1 MAKDLVDKYF
11 NKKYTLVNEYS
22 ELSIKR
28 KISKIPYYIEQ
39 EINGKDL
46 EGIKYEQIWSDSPLP
61 ADTPENAFRVILGDF
76 VSTEEGTGI
85 VHTAPTFGADDA
97 KVAKEASPQVPPL
110 LIYDEEKNKVPL
122 VDLEGKFRNE
132 LIGLGGKYV

>member
-97 KVAKEASPQVPPL
+97 KVAREASPQVPPL
-110 LIYDEEKNKVPL
+110 LIYDSMLRQYPL
-122 VDLEGKFRNE
+122 QL
-132 LIGLGGKYV
+132 Y